1 MCSMNILGYKCF
13 KKIRRP
19 MFYNGSLSWALT
31 SCKNVLH
38 RSMCSVN
45 VTSIDGLCHSIKYRG
60 VNERFAF
67 RIWAVN
73 MFPQESAPLTH
84 LFTAMTTTFIESKN
98 MNWWITCRDVTRPLI
113 RGGVFIHILMFCP
126 TDFF

>member
-1 MCSMNILGYKCF
+1 
-13 KKIRRP
+13 
-19 MFYNGSLSWALT
+19 MFCNGSLSWALT

-45 VTSIDGLCHSIKYRG
+45 VTSIDVLCHSIKYRG
-60 VNERFAF
+60 VNEHFAF

-98 MNWWITCRDVTRPLI
+98 MDWWITCRDVTRTLI
-113 RGGVFIHILMFCP
+113 RVGGVFIHILMFCP

>member
-1 MCSMNILGYKCF
+1 
-13 KKIRRP
+13 

-45 VTSIDGLCHSIKYRG
+45 VTSIDVLCHSLKYRG

-98 MNWWITCRDVTRPLI
+98 MDWWITCRDVTTTLI
-113 RGGVFIHILMFCP
+113 RAGGGVFIHIVIDVLPDGFLLNLN
-126 TDFF
+126 